1 MALIHETLYQ
11 SGTLTGIDFGKY
23 AKSLSKHLIR
33 SYGAD
38 SSIKLKIE
46 ADNVLLGIDKSVPCG
61 LIINELV
68 SNSLKHAFSGGKNGE
83 IRIVVRSEKDN
94 TGDSSSLLYDIVISD
109 NGIGLPKDFDYQK
122 TDSLGLRL
130 VSALTKQIDGNIEVD
145 TSGGTAFRITFR
157 S

>member
-1 MALIHETLYQ
+1 
-11 SGTLTGIDFGKY
+11 
-23 AKSLSKHLIR
+23 
-33 SYGAD
+33 
-38 SSIKLKIE
+38 
-46 ADNVLLGIDKSVPCG
+46 
-61 LIINELV
+61 V

-83 IRIVVRSEKDN
+83 IRIVVRSAKDN

-145 TSGGTAFRITFR
+145 TSGGTEFRITFR